1 MTPPPHAPLDIVTV
15 LITLFSAILAP
26 ELANVL
32 GPYVV
37 IVLCALGGAAWSS
50 TYGEASTRRS
60 TALHI
65 ALMVGLALIATV
77 PLAEMAAR
85 IGGFQSRWAFGPMA
99 ALIAARPDWV
109 IAEVRDLWRSKR
121 GPQGPG
127 GQS

>member
-37 IVLCALGGAAWSS
+37 IVLSALGGAAWSS

-65 ALMVGLALIATV
+65 VLMVGLALIATV
-77 PLAEMAAR
+77 PLAELAVARRRARALHLDALHRPLASAAELR
-85 IGGFQSRWAFGPMA
+85 RWFGRGA
-99 ALIAARPDWV
+99 G
-109 IAEVRDLWRSKR
+109 RS
-121 GPQGPG
+121 
-127 GQS
+127 S